1 MDDVMIPC
9 SVALLAEMQKAME
22 ASNGN
27 EAFWNNCIEMLL
39 KAFYVEVQG

>member
-1 MDDVMIPC
+1 MDNVTTPS

-27 EAFWNNCIEMLL
+27 ETFWGDCIKILL
-39 KAFYVEVQG
+39 KAFYMTE